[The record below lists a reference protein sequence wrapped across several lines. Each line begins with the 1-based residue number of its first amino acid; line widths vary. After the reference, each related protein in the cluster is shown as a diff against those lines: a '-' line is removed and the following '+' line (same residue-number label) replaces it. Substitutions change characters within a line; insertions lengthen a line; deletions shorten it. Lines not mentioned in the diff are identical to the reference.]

1 MARTKEKHDPIQQS
15 VHVDCP
21 VEDAFRL
28 FTERFGEWWP
38 ADSENAEA
46 ESREIEPWQGGKITE
61 RTPSGEE
68 RELGTVTA
76 WEPPRRLE
84 FTWHP
89 GTGADRAG
97 KVEVEFTVEAD
108 GTRVTLIHH
117 DWHLASTSLVCFAGF
132 AQRMLVAV

>member
-1 MARTKEKHDPIQQS
+1 MTKEEMSDPIRQS

-21 VEDAFRL
+21 LEDAFRL
-28 FTERFGEWWP
+28 FTERFGDWWP
-38 ADSENAEA
+38 GENP
-46 ESREIEPWQGGKITE
+46 EIEPWRGGKITE
-61 RTPSGEE
+61 NNPSGEE

-89 GTGADRAG
+89 GAGADRAG
-97 KVEVEFTVEAD
+97 TVEVEFSVEAD

-117 DWHLASTSLVCFAGF
+117 GWHLAGGSLVCFAGF
-132 AQRMLVAV
+132 AQSMLVAV